1 MRSKLAY
8 LVLATIWLAS
18 ATATFAQVPVNDVHV
33 RLVLAGNRTTFRIG
47 EPIMLVLEF
56 TADRG
61 GYQADTIPDGFETG
75 SDAISISPDSGVT
88 HWLEEFMGGRRG
100 FRDVLSSVTL
110 SSTPTRVP
118 LLLNDTIRIDRPG
131 RYSVKVATSRA
142 SPSSSTEPPVAMTT
156 NEVSFEVEAMSDA
169 DEEKEVRRLSDGLNA
184 ASGVQA
190 EEKLSKE
197 LSLLSGDVSS
207 REKVRRFVNSEGR
220 SGNYFGNIYRGLFIA
235 RNRALVLQ
243 LLEAAMRNP
252 ETPVTSG
259 LLGAV
264 TTLRQLREGGGVF
277 SKQPPASAVLE
288 PNGDPRSRAIQDAY
302 VTELAAGL
310 SKRSGKSQNTTAMTI
325 LTHLP
330 KDPQASGALLGE
342 TRRVLLQQFD
352 SLHPFDQEYLLRVY
366 WDQLR
371 DPGLVPSLKKM
382 LVSTGMASKNIHDSA
397 LKRLI
402 EIAPDEARLYVISEI
417 RDPTS
422 LVDLEVLGSLSDK
435 TLPEVDSALREQIQH
450 LASSKANFDQV
461 YLRQKTFLAARYGT
475 EAIYQDLIEVYRS
488 TGKKLPTEARAGLLA
503 YAARY
508 NEPEALSLIEETLE
522 TLAPGQDFN
531 FLPDLTRLYF
541 SDGLDAL
548 LRKRL
553 ESDEPQIAS
562 TAAYLISLHGS
573 AADQKIIEARLEGW
587 RKDWSDRRAE
597 AETNLQGT
605 VERELIN
612 ALTRAKA
619 WQLPPERVKEIQQ
632 SCITQICRQNFHLP

>member
-8 LVLATIWLAS
+8 LFLATIWLAS

-33 RLVLAGNRTTFRIG
+33 RLVLAENGTTFRIG

-56 TADRG
+56 TADRA

-190 EEKLSKE
+190 EENLSKE

-277 SKQPPASAVLE
+277 SKQPPASAVLD

-310 SKRSGKSQNTTAMTI
+310 SKRSGKNQNTTAMTI
-325 LTHLP
+325 LTHPP
-330 KDPQASGALLGE
+330 KDPQASGALLGD

-366 WDQLR
+366 WDQFR
-371 DPGLVPSLKKM
+371 DPGLVPSLRKM

-450 LASSKANFDQV
+450 LASSKTNFDQV

-508 NEPEALSLIEETLE
+508 NEHEALSLIEQTLE

-553 ESDEPQIAS
+553 ESNEPQIAS

-573 AADQKIIEARLEGW
+573 AADQKIIEATLEGW
-587 RKDWSDRRAE
+587 RKDWRDRRAATE
-597 AETNLQGT
+597 PKLQ
-605 VERELIN
+605 V
-612 ALTRAKA
+612 
-619 WQLPPERVKEIQQ
+619 
-632 SCITQICRQNFHLP
+632 